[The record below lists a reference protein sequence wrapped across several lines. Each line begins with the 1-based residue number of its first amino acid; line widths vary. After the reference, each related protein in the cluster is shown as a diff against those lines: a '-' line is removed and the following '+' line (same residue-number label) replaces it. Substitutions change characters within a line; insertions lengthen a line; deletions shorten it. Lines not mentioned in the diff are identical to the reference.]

1 MVVYYTMNTY
11 SKQQQQKRFIN
22 NDQNDDDDDN
32 NVRQSIKSLCNKKKN
47 KRLKLIWIFSS
58 SFIFL
63 ESLIQK

>member
-32 NVRQSIKSLCNKKKN
+32 NVRQSIKSLCKKK
-47 KRLKLIWIFSS
+47 KTKG
-58 SFIFL
+58 
-63 ESLIQK
+63 